1 MKKQSLLFMIGTL
14 SCCMQANAMHRHP
27 KNQHTSHKKAQIH
40 QLAHLHRPTKQENA
54 HQKNMGALLQ
64 KKVIFD
70 STQERMLVTTVVLLQ
85 QLARRNNEFVRFKN

>member
-14 SCCMQANAMHRHP
+14 SCCMQTNTMHRHP
-27 KNQHTSHKKAQIH
+27 KNLHTTHKKAQIH
-40 QLAHLHRPTKQENA
+40 QQAHLYRPTKQENS
-54 HQKNMGALLQ
+54 HQKNMAAFLQ

-85 QLARRNNEFVRFKN
+85 QLARRNNTLMQNK